1 MNVAHD
7 QKQDEQE
14 ALWNGTAGQA
24 WVAMQAVID
33 RAFEPFEY
41 LLAEAVPAASNTRML
56 DIGCGT
62 GGTTL
67 AVARR
72 IGAAGHCTG
81 VDISGPMITAARTR
95 AQCEN
100 VDASFIQADAGS
112 HAFAPQS
119 FDTLISRFGV
129 MFFGDPVAAFAN
141 LHRAARPGARF
152 RFLAWRDASENP
164 FMTAAERAA
173 APLLPALPARKPGAP
188 GQFAFADRHRIFSIL
203 QQSGWMDIDIRPIDV
218 ACSFPEEELV
228 SYLTYMGPVGGV
240 LQQADSQ
247 TRAQVLATVRP
258 AFDPYLRGKEV
269 VFTAACWMAD
279 AWAAPM

>member
-1 MNVAHD
+1 MNATANR
-7 QKQDEQE
+7 KQDDQE

-24 WVAMQAVID
+24 WVAVQATID
-33 RAFEPFEY
+33 QAFRPFED
-41 LLAEAVPAASNTRML
+41 LLAQAIPAASQTRLL

-72 IGAAGHCTG
+72 LGAAGHCTG
-81 VDISGPMITAARTR
+81 VDISGPMIAAARTR
-95 AQCEN
+95 AQREN
-100 VDASFIQADAGS
+100 IHASFVQADAGS
-112 HAFAPQS
+112 HSFTPQS
-119 FDTLISRFGV
+119 FDALISRFGV
-129 MFFGDPVAAFAN
+129 MFFDDPVAAFAN

-173 APLLPALPARKPGAP
+173 APLLPALPVRQPGAP
-188 GQFAFADRHRIFSIL
+188 GQFAFADRDRILSIL
-203 QQSGWMDIDIRPIDV
+203 QQSGWIDVDIRPIDV

-228 SYLTYMGPVGGV
+228 QYLTYMGPVGRV

-247 TRAQVLATVRP
+247 TSDRVLAVIRP
-258 AFDPYLRGKEV
+258 AFDPYLHGNEV
-269 VFTAACWMAD
+269 VFTAACWMVD
-279 AWAAPM
+279 AWA